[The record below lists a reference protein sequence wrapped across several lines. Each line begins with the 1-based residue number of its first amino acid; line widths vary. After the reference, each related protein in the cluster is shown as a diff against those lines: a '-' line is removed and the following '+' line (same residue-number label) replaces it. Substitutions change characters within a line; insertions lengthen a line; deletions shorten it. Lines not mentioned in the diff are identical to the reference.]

1 MTIEE
6 HIRKLTQQK
15 QEIEEYINQNL
26 PDIVGVEAVN
36 FFTESFENEG
46 FTDETF
52 IKWQEVKRRQ
62 NPKRPKRPEANRKIL
77 AGETNELGRSIEY
90 ETQPGQVVITS
101 DTITAGSNKSY
112 ASAHNEGTNTA
123 GKNHNITIPKRQF
136 IGESKTLDK
145 KIIEKT
151 QSDLLEIINR

>member
-1 MTIEE
+1 MTLEE
-6 HIRKLTQQK
+6 HIRQLIRQK
-15 QEIEEYINQNL
+15 QEIEEYINKSL

-52 IKWQEVKRRQ
+52 TRWQEVKRRQ
-62 NPKRPKRPEANRKIL
+62 NPKRDRDTLKIL
-77 AGETNELGRSIEY
+77 TQGRELSRSIEY

-101 DTITAGSNKSY
+101 DTVRAGSNKSY

-136 IGESKTLDK
+136 IGKSQTLDK
-145 KIIEKT
+145 EIMDKT
-151 QSDLLEIINR
+151 QNDLLGIINR